1 MTSTSI
7 LPYSQAKKV
16 PVTCN
21 SSVSFTSYTCRRETW
36 SASEVPQLLLH
47 HSRLFPNSED
57 LRNDCSRAVIF
68 KFCYMEYRFQRGD
81 SGDFMGVRR
90 EMRWMEGP
98 RSEALGTSSAQGT
111 SVAFELLP
119 LPSSCTTDSGS
130 SAFMQTKSRKGSV
143 CRLFCFQIR
152 HTHFSWAR
160 EHKEPDS
167 AQDQEGEK
175 CYVKINTFLKTV
187 L

>member
-90 EMRWMEGP
+90 EMRWMEWP
-98 RSEALGTSSAQGT
+98 RSEALGASSAQGT

-130 SAFMQTKSRKGSV
+130 QPLWKQNPEKEVFADSSAFRSNIHTSPGQGSTKSLTLHRTRKVKNTMWKS
-143 CRLFCFQIR
+143 I
-152 HTHFSWAR
+152 HF
-160 EHKEPDS
+160 
-167 AQDQEGEK
+167 
-175 CYVKINTFLKTV
+175 
-187 L
+187 